1 MGKTPDNPSED
12 LSEKLD
18 QQASVPD
25 SPDASQDAP
34 ASRRTIAELRAARA
48 RMAAR
53 RGGDSLDHEVEAP
66 AETEPAPAEAKITSL
81 PSRRPPADELVAGFR
96 DVPAVRSAPP
106 PTARRTPLERRF
118 DAQPETLRLPN
129 RRARLS
135 AGFWLSL
142 LLMVV
147 LPTALGAA
155 YYLYVAADQYVSEFR
170 FAVKSSNASAS
181 SATTDLVGAALGQ
194 SARLSAFSDN
204 FIVADYITS
213 REAVNDLLKTVD
225 LRAIYSNKGA
235 DYLARLDP
243 TVPIEKLVEYWQN
256 RVDASFD
263 VSTGI
268 SIVQVR
274 AFTAE
279 ESLRVAKALI
289 ASSEDLVNRIAER
302 SREDS
307 VRFAERDVK
316 NAEDRLREVT
326 AKLRQF
332 RNVQQTPDL
341 STSASS
347 TLGLSLQLRTSLA
360 QMEAQLTSLSTH
372 MAPDAPTMK
381 VLKNN
386 IAATRDQLNKIEGE
400 LGAGA
405 APGGDK
411 PSQEGYAATL
421 SDYEDIRLELQFAQQ
436 SYQNMLTAL
445 DQVRSSAMSDRT
457 YLMPYVEPQLAE
469 YALYPER
476 VEDVLIVFLI
486 AFVAW
491 AITMLT
497 VHSVRDHMI

>member
-12 LSEKLD
+12 LSETPD
-18 QQASVPD
+18 QQASVSD
-25 SPDASQDAP
+25 SRDASQDAP
-34 ASRRTIAELRAARA
+34 ASRRTVAELRAARA

-53 RGGDSLDHEVEAP
+53 RGGDAAGTAPEDEAAP
-66 AETEPAPAEAKITSL
+66 ADATITSL
-81 PSRRPPADELVAGFR
+81 PSRRRAADELVTGFR

-106 PTARRTPLERRF
+106 PTARRNPLERRY
-118 DAQPETLRLPN
+118 DTQAEPLRLPA
-129 RRARLS
+129 RKARLS

-147 LPTALGAA
+147 LPTAAGAA
-155 YYLYVAADQYVSEFR
+155 YYLYFAADQYVSEFR

-213 REAVNDLLKTVD
+213 REAVGDLLKTVD
-225 LRAIYSNKGA
+225 LRAIYSSPGA
-235 DYLARLDP
+235 DYLSRLDP
-243 TVPIEKLVEYWQN
+243 TVPIEKLVKYWGN

-274 AFTAE
+274 AFTPEDA
-279 ESLRVAKALI
+279 LRVAKALI
-289 ASSEDLVNRIAER
+289 GASESLVNRIAER
-302 SREDS
+302 AREDA

-341 STSASS
+341 STSASG
-347 TLGLSLQLRTSLA
+347 TLGLSLQLRTNLA

-372 MAPDAPTMK
+372 MAPDAPTIK

-386 IAATRDQLNKIEGE
+386 IAATRDQLGKIEGE

-405 APGGDK
+405 APAGN
-411 PSQEGYAATL
+411 PNSEGYAATL
-421 SDYEDIRLELQFAQQ
+421 SDYEDIRLEMQFAQQ

-457 YLMPYVEPQLAE
+457 YLMPYVEPSLAE
-469 YALYPER
+469 FPLYPER
-476 VEDVLIVFLI
+476 VEDVFIVFLI
-486 AFVAW
+486 AGVAW

-497 VHSVRDHMI
+497 VYAVRDHMI